1 MPLHFASFYGNLPL
15 IKLLIKHGGDIYAC
29 NSQRVNMLHVSA
41 QGDSVAAA
49 MYYLEKGFD
58 VDMQD

>member
-1 MPLHFASFYGNLPL
+1 MHYASFFANISL

-29 NSQRVNMLHVSA
+29 NSQGVNMLHVSA
-41 QGDSVAAA
+41 QGDSVAAV

-58 VDMQD
+58 VD